1 MQQIY
6 TKGTLT
12 ISNGCMTGKIL
23 VTGLLLIFA
32 IYFIIR
38 ARMQWK
44 IIEKM
49 QDNIQNQEVQWKV
62 KRKMSETEQEN
73 TTDKEMLEQRKFR
86 QKVNRQFR

>member
-6 TKGTLT
+6 TNGTLT
-12 ISNGCMTGKIL
+12 ISDGCMTGKIL
-23 VTGLLLIFA
+23 VIGLLLIFA
-32 IYFIIR
+32 VYFLIR

-44 IIEKM
+44 IIEKI

-73 TTDKEMLEQRKFR
+73 ITDKEILKQRKFR
-86 QKVNRQFR
+86 QKINRQFR